1 MEEQQKI
8 EARRKAMK
16 KYKKQ
21 MNSIAK
27 KVNAES
33 KTVVEMLI
41 DRVSYLAA
49 YLDELQEDTIVGGV
63 VVPYN
68 NGGGQSG
75 MRVHPNVNVYTAYA
89 KQFTASV
96 KQLQG
101 FLDNLQPEEKDELQL
116 FMEKFK

>member
-1 MEEQQKI
+1 MKEQQKI

-21 MNSIAK
+21 MNGIAK

-49 YLDELQEDTIVGGV
+49 YLDELQEDTIIGGV

-101 FLDNLQPEEKDELQL
+101 FLDNITVEEKDELQQ

>member
-21 MNSIAK
+21 MNSIVK
-27 KVNAES
+27 NVSVET

-41 DRVSYLAA
+41 DRVAYLAA
-49 YLDELQEDTIVGGV
+49 YLDELQEDTIIGGV

-101 FLDNLQPEEKDELQL
+101 FLDNLTVEKKDELQM